1 MGVLDGKAVV
11 ITGSGRGIG
20 AACARG
26 CARQGAAVVVND
38 LYPDEVDRVV
48 AEIEAEGGRAV
59 GCVADVTDWDDAG
72 RLIGACTDAFG
83 KIDGLVNNAALF
95 NMMRIDE
102 FDPVKARAEVAVNV
116 LGPLFCTARAA
127 KVMLAQ
133 GSGSLVQVTSGAH
146 LGMEKIGVYGATKG
160 AVASMV
166 YTWAIELAGTGVRIN
181 AISPIGATTIGF
193 SRDAPAPA
201 GYLDKLRTMMQP
213 PEANSPLVEYLLS
226 DLSRGVHGQLV
237 RIDRD
242 EVQLYTHPALLAP
255 AAVRPAWTAEEIA
268 RVFDTEF
275 KGRLVPCGAY
285 AMREG
290 PVPIE
295 DGFDKRGYVRAGE
308 PVTAGA

>member
-20 AACARG
+20 AACAKG
-26 CARQGAAVVVND
+26 CAAQGAAVVVND
-38 LYPDEVDRVV
+38 LYQDEVDRVV
-48 AEIEAEGGRAV
+48 TEIRQAGGRAV
-59 GCVADVTDWDDAG
+59 GCVADITDWDEAG
-72 RLIGACTDAFG
+72 RLIGACIHAFG
-83 KIDGLVNNAALF
+83 RIDGLVNNAALF
-95 NMMRIDE
+95 NMMRLEE
-102 FDPVKARAEVAVNV
+102 FDPAKAKGEVAVNV
-116 LGPLFCTARAA
+116 LGPLFCTAQAA
-127 KVMLAQ
+127 KPMLAQ
-133 GSGSLVQVTSGAH
+133 GSGSIVSVTSGAH
-146 LGMEKIGVYGATKG
+146 LGMEKLGVYGATKG

-193 SRDAPAPA
+193 SRDKPAPA
-201 GYLDKLRTMMQP
+201 DYLDRLKTMMQP

-226 DLSRGVHGQLV
+226 DLSRDVHGQLV

-255 AAVRPAWTAEEIA
+255 AAVRPKWTAQEIA
-268 RVFDTEF
+268 QVFETEF

-295 DGFDKRGYVRAGE
+295 DGFDTRKYIRNAA
-308 PVTAGA
+308 PATAGA